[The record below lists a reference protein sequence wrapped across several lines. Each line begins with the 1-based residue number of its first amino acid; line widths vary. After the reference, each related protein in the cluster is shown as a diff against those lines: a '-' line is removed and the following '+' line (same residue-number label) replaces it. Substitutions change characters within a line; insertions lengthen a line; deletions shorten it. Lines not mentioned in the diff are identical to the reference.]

1 MNFWSMGVLV
11 LLLTFT
17 ACNDEIAE
25 VQSSELKQIVM
36 TASDFDSE
44 DGSRT
49 NFLITDSGAEFSW
62 AANDTVGIFPNEGAQ
77 AFFPMIS
84 GAGTKSANF
93 TGGGW
98 ALKDASTYG
107 AYYPFIG
114 SFYLDKN
121 SIPVD
126 YTGQKQTG
134 DASTAHLGAYDYM
147 AAIPATPVDGNVT
160 FTFKHL
166 GALVQ
171 LKLTVPQP
179 TTLTSVTLTTENNS
193 FAVKGKVDIMTNTR
207 VIESTKSA
215 KELTLDLKDI
225 TTTEPN
231 QVVTLY
237 MMIPPVDLSTKVLKA
252 KVKTNSGSEEV
263 ILNSK
268 NFLAGKIYA
277 VSGSMEDKEA
287 AGIDGGT
294 VTITTAGTLK
304 SLLGSDYL
312 KIGSLKIVGPI
323 NGDDVYYLRKMLG
336 GNNFSEA
343 DWGKLTSL
351 DLSEATIVEGGGW
364 YYDPSTNSSD
374 ECYTS
379 DDEIGDYMFCNCA
392 NLQDIVLPENVVSM
406 GSYAFYDCDVLIT
419 IKMKSGSIGPYA
431 FYDCDALS
439 TVEIGDDVTSIGS
452 WAFYDCNALTTI
464 EIGDGVTSIGSSAF
478 YDCDAL
484 SIIEIGDG
492 VTSIGGDAFKY
503 CDADVYITN
512 LTTWCNIDFSNSY
525 SNPFRNN
532 KNFYLNNKEVVDLL
546 IPTEITLIK
555 PYAFQRC
562 RSIKTIKIHDNVTS
576 IGLSAFEACGLTSI
590 KIPDSVTL
598 IDNYAFNNCDAL
610 TTIEIGDGVN
620 LINDYAFHDCNTLN
634 SVKIGNG
641 VTEIGRDTFNN
652 CDVLTTV
659 EIGDGIKH
667 ISVRAF
673 KYCSIKEYY
682 CYATNPPYIYE
693 YVGDASFNSGIK
705 DGAILYVP
713 ARCGATYRSSA
724 WGDYFK
730 NIIEID

>member
-1 MNFWSMGVLV
+1 MKRMNFWSMGVLV

-160 FTFKHL
+160 FAFKHL

-294 VTITTAGTLK
+294 VTITTAGTLRG
-304 SLLGSDYL
+304 LLGDDYL
-312 KIGSLKIVGPI
+312 KIGSLKVVGPI
-323 NGDDVYYLRKMLG
+323 NGDDIYYLRMMMG
-336 GNNFSEA
+336 GSEFKQSS
-343 DWGKLTSL
+343 WGKLTTL
-351 DLSEATIVEGGGW
+351 DLSNASIVEGGD
-364 YYDPSTNSSD
+364 YYYYYEHTYSSLSVKN
-374 ECYTS
+374 YTS
-379 DDEIGDYMFCNCA
+379 NNTVGDYMF
-392 NLQDIVLPENVVSM
+392 
-406 GSYAFYDCDVLIT
+406 YDCDLLQNIILPNNIVLIG
-419 IKMKSGSIGPYA
+419 KYA
-431 FYDCDALS
+431 FSGCSFLKSVEISNAINTIEYEAFSECDGLETITIEGSGLTTLKSHVFMNCDALS
-439 TVEIGDDVTSIGS
+439 SVI
-452 WAFYDCNALTTI
+452 
-464 EIGDGVTSIGSSAF
+464 IGDGVISIDSSLFLDCHNLREVTIGNNVSYIPDMTFAYCNSLKKMTIGRGVNEIEYGAFYCAYPENVEVYISDLAAWCSIDCTESPMSNGGGKLYLNNELLTEVTIPEGVVNVGSVFEGCASITKVTIPEGVVSVGSFGNCTSLTSVQISNTVESLYGFENCTSLTDVIIPNSVTSIYSLAN
-478 YDCDAL
+478 CIAL
-484 SIIEIGDG
+484 TEVKLGNG
-492 VTSIGGDAFKY
+492 VTSI
-503 CDADVYITN
+503 
-512 LTTWCNIDFSNSY
+512 S
-525 SNPFRNN
+525 
-532 KNFYLNNKEVVDLL
+532 
-546 IPTEITLIK
+546 
-555 PYAFQRC
+555 
-562 RSIKTIKIHDNVTS
+562 
-576 IGLSAFEACGLTSI
+576 
-590 KIPDSVTL
+590 
-598 IDNYAFNNCDAL
+598 
-610 TTIEIGDGVN
+610 
-620 LINDYAFHDCNTLN
+620 DC
-634 SVKIGNG
+634 I
-641 VTEIGRDTFNN
+641 
-652 CDVLTTV
+652 
-659 EIGDGIKH
+659 
-667 ISVRAF
+667 
-673 KYCSIKEYY
+673 
-682 CYATNPPYIYE
+682 
-693 YVGDASFNSGIK
+693 
-705 DGAILYVP
+705 
-713 ARCGATYRSSA
+713 
-724 WGDYFK
+724 
-730 NIIEID
+730 